1 MLKLTLPLLAV
12 LTGLSGTALADKEVQ
27 KHKTQQNV
35 IMISIDGLRPEVYLE
50 PDTHG
55 LKVPNLRQLAKSGTR
70 AEKMISVFPSV
81 TYPAHTSLVTG
92 TNPAEH
98 GVISNFKGQGVEWYL
113 QAADI
118 KVQTLWQSAQAQGL
132 KTAIVTWPA
141 SYGADVDYLV
151 PENLSFGLDNPVADI
166 SQGSTPGLYD
176 VLAKGAATSIASFD
190 HPDGGEQL
198 DELTTHLAVNL
209 IKQEKPQLLLIHYL
223 DADHR
228 QHFLGPDDEGSL
240 HAFELID
247 QFIGQLR
254 DAVSEAGLEDKTNF
268 IIVGDH
274 GFVPVHT
281 GINVY
286 AALGKLARGDRA
298 MMTALR
304 PMILGG
310 SGAFYARDQA
320 SAEQVETMTKELK
333 DYVETRL
340 RNLVTFIPKDELKKR
355 GSYPGAEFALAAAP
369 GYMLTGA
376 KSSEVFI
383 PSPTIKGMHG
393 YLPELPDM
401 ATGFIASGP
410 AFRKDYTLPFIRMID
425 VAPTLVRL
433 WGAELSGAEGVAV
446 TGIYQLG
453 DAVSDDPL
461 GFKMGNDK

>member
-1 MLKLTLPLLAV
+1 MFKHPLALLAV
-12 LTGLSGTALADKEVQ
+12 LSGLSAPVLADTEV
-27 KHKTQQNV
+27 QQNV

-50 PDTHG
+50 PDANG
-55 LKVPNLRQLAKSGTR
+55 LKVANLRELAKSGTR

-92 TNPAEH
+92 TNPAKH
-98 GVISNFKGQGVEWYL
+98 GVVNNFKGQGVEWYL

-118 KVQTLWQSAQAQGL
+118 KAQTLWQSAQEQGL

-151 PENLSFGLDNPVADI
+151 PENLSFGLDNPVNDI
-166 SQGSTPGLYD
+166 SQGSTPGLYEG
-176 VLAKGAATSIASFD
+176 LAKGAPTSIVSFD

-209 IKQEKPQLLLIHYL
+209 IKQEKPQLLLVHFL

-228 QHFLGPDDEGSL
+228 QHFQGPDDEGSL

-254 DAVSEAGLEDKTNF
+254 EAVREAGLEEKTNF

-286 AALGKLARGDRA
+286 AALGQLAAGDRA
-298 MMTALR
+298 LMAALR
-304 PMILGG
+304 PKVLGG
-310 SGAFYARDQA
+310 SSAFYAGDHA
-320 SAEQVETMTKELK
+320 SAEQVEAMTEKFK
-333 DYVETRL
+333 GYVETRL
-340 RNLVTFIPKDELKKR
+340 SHLVTFISKDELKKR
-355 GSYPGAEFALAAAP
+355 GSYPDAEFALAASP
-369 GYMLTGA
+369 GYLLTGA
-376 KSSEVFI
+376 RTSEIFL
-383 PSPTIKGMHG
+383 PLPTIKGMHG

-410 AFRKDYTLPFIRMID
+410 AFREDYTIPFIRMID
-425 VAPTLVRL
+425 VAPTLAKL
-433 WGAELSGAEGVAV
+433 WGGELTEADGVAV
-446 TGIYQLG
+446 TGIYQQR
-453 DAVSDDPL
+453 DAASDAPL
-461 GFKMGNDK
+461 GFKMGNDN

>member
-1 MLKLTLPLLAV
+1 MLKFTLPLLAV
-12 LTGLSGTALADKEVQ
+12 LTGLAGTALADKEVQ

-35 IMISIDGLRPEVYLE
+35 VMISIDGLRPEVYLE
-50 PDTHG
+50 PDAYG

-92 TNPAEH
+92 TNPAGH

-113 QAADI
+113 QAAAI
-118 KVQTLWQSAQAQGL
+118 KAQTLWQSAQAQGL

-141 SYGADVDYLV
+141 SYGANVDYLV
-151 PENLSFGLDNPVADI
+151 PENLSFGLDNPVTDI
-166 SQGSTPGLYD
+166 RQGSTPGLYEA
-176 VLAKGAATSIASFD
+176 LAKGAPTSIASFD

-209 IKQEKPQLLLIHYL
+209 IKQESPQLLLVHFL

-228 QHFLGPDDEGSL
+228 QHFLGPDAEGSL

-254 DAVSEAGLEDKTNF
+254 DAVRAAGLEDKTNF

-286 AALGKLARGDRA
+286 AALGQLARGDRA
-298 MMTALR
+298 MMAALR

-310 SGAFYARDQA
+310 SGAFYAGDQA
-320 SAEQVETMTKELK
+320 STGQVEVMTKKFK

-376 KSSEVFI
+376 KVSEVFI

-410 AFRKDYTLPFIRMID
+410 AFREDYTIPFIRMID
-425 VAPTLVRL
+425 VAPTLVKL
-433 WGAELSGAEGVAV
+433 WGAELAEAEGVAV
-446 TGIYQLG
+446 TGIYQQG
-453 DAVSDDPL
+453 EAISDDPL
-461 GFKMGNDK
+461 GFKMGNDN